1 MVPGLW
7 LCPPPPLLESH
18 CIRVNNAAPVYQRI
32 HSTSALGI
40 DVSKTYAKES
50 MLSTMA
56 RGVDEKSWW
65 TWYWPIVR
73 AIADLEP
80 HHSKSQCV
88 QSDFLLNNYF
98 SLLTYLCWDNCLV
111 GDMGINHLVT
121 VDGTNFH
128 IQEYSRKFKSHKYK
142 SSGLQY
148 EVAL

>member
-1 MVPGLW
+1 
-7 LCPPPPLLESH
+7 
-18 CIRVNNAAPVYQRI
+18 
-32 HSTSALGI
+32 
-40 DVSKTYAKES
+40 

-56 RGVDEKSWW
+56 GGVDEKSWW
-65 TWYWPIVR
+65 TWYWPIVQ

-80 HHSKSQCV
+80 HLVKSQCV
-88 QSDFLLNNYF
+88 QPDFLLYIYF
-98 SLLTYLCWDNCLV
+98 SLLTYLCWDNCHV

-121 VDGTNFH
+121 VDGTNFY

>member
-1 MVPGLW
+1 MT
-7 LCPPPPLLESH
+7 
-18 CIRVNNAAPVYQRI
+18 NY
-32 HSTSALGI
+32 LGI
-40 DVSKTYAKES
+40 GVSKTYATES

-56 RGVDEKSWW
+56 GGVDEKSWW
-65 TWYWPIVR
+65 TWYWPIVQ

-80 HHSKSQCV
+80 HLVKSQCV
-88 QSDFLLNNYF
+88 QPDFLLYIYF
-98 SLLTYLCWDNCLV
+98 SLLTYLCWDNCHV

-121 VDGTNFH
+121 VDGTNFY